1 MTKAEIISK
10 ISQKTG
16 IEKTVAL
23 TVVESLM
30 LEIKDSI
37 KNEEAVFLRGF
48 GTFLAK
54 KRKEKTGRNIS
65 KNTTLLI
72 PAPHV
77 PSFKPAKIFKDEVK
91 NNLRD

>member
-72 PAPHV
+72 PAHHV